1 MPIIYEG
8 CSCASCSKQ
17 RRRSDKTYFKP
28 KDYGKCGLIRHHKI
42 IQNKHGQFC
51 CKYCGKT
58 LLTLEKELRQEQ
70 KRIED
75 EVRKERDR
83 NIYSFFFGK

>member
-58 LLTLEKELRQEQ
+58 LLTLEKELRQENIRIKNEEKDRE
-70 KRIED
+70 KRFLH
-75 EVRKERDR
+75 
-83 NIYSFFFGK
+83 YFLFGK

>member
-1 MPIIYEG
+1 MAYIYDYSYSYTG
-8 CSCASCSKQ
+8 SHLTPHI
-17 RRRSDKTYFKP
+17 KTEKKP
-28 KDYGKCGLIRHHKI
+28 KDYGKCGLFRHHKV
-42 IQNKHGQFC
+42 IQNKHSQYC

-75 EVRKERDR
+75 EARRERDK
-83 NIYSFFFGK
+83 NIYRFFFGG